1 MNNAPNSYSRTRK
14 RLMAAVASLAVVGTI
29 GAGMLATGTAPVL
42 AEAVRVEAP
51 QMPSFADVVEHV
63 SPAVVSVKVKA
74 KIQPTADDGSDDQG
88 GFDNLPDNPQLRRF
102 FKEFRGFGDQGQGGQ
117 FGMRRFGHRD
127 HGNGEPRPVAQ
138 GSGFFIS
145 EDGYLVTN
153 NHVVSEGSDF
163 TVVTNDGKELDAK
176 LIGTDPRTDLAVLK
190 VDGGGNKFTYVDFA
204 DDSKVRIGDWVVA
217 VGNPFGLGGTVT
229 AGIVSARGRDIGAG
243 PYDDFIQIDASVNR
257 GNSGGPT
264 FNLNGQVI
272 GINTAIYSP
281 NGGSVGVGFAI
292 PSDQAEK
299 VVAKLMKGG
308 DIEYGYLGV
317 QIQPVTPDVASAIGL
332 DHPGGALVSQVTD
345 GSPAAK
351 AGIET
356 GDVITGFGGQEI
368 KDPKDLSRAVA
379 DVSPG
384 AKETVNIWRKGKAT
398 QISADVGRN
407 AEDQKTASSGNEGR
421 SPSAEQGLRVPS
433 LGLGLTDLT
442 PDIRDQL
449 NLAGNQRGAVV
460 ERVNPDKAASAAGIQ
475 PGDVIVGVDQTPVK
489 TARQANQAI
498 AEAGKSGRKSV
509 LLLIDRGDAQ
519 IFVAVPFAAG

>member
-1 MNNAPNSYSRTRK
+1 MSDIIRRHRVAASLGAALIISPFVISFAQSASNAVPTTQTPVAGISAPN
-14 RLMAAVASLAVVGTI
+14 G
-29 GAGMLATGTAPVL
+29 
-42 AEAVRVEAP
+42 
-51 QMPSFADVVEHV
+51 SFAPIVAADK
-63 SPAVVSVKVKA
+63 PAVVTVTTVMKA
-74 KIQPTADDGSDDQG
+74 QPESADDGMPLGNSP
-88 GFDNLPDNPQLRRF
+88 FD
-102 FKEFRGFGDQGQGGQ
+102 EYFRQFFGDQGIPAPQAPPQ
-117 FGMRRFGHRD
+117 QA
-127 HGNGEPRPVAQ
+127 PRAEAL
-138 GSGFFIS
+138 GSGFIVAA
-145 EDGYLVTN
+145 DGTIVTN
-153 NHVVSEGSDF
+153 NHVVDGASSIK
-163 TVVTNDGKELDAK
+163 VTLDDGTELPAKLVGRDAK
-176 LIGTDPRTDLAVLK
+176 NDLAVLK
-190 VDGGGNKFTYVDFA
+190 IKSDKPLPTVKWG
-204 DDSKVRIGDWVVA
+204 DSDRLMTGDQVLA
-217 VGNPFGLGGTVT
+217 IGNPFGIGTTVT
-229 AGIVSARGRDIGAG
+229 AGIVSARGRDLHSG
-243 PYDDFIQIDASVNR
+243 PFDDFIQIDAPINH
-257 GNSGGPT
+257 GNSGGPLVDVSG
-264 FNLNGQVI
+264 NVV

-332 DHPGGALVSQVTD
+332 DHPAGALVSQVTD

-384 AKETVNIWRKGKAT
+384 AKETVDVWRKGKAM

-407 AEDQKTASSGNEGR
+407 ADDQKTASNGNEGR

-449 NLAGNQRGAVV
+449 NLANNQHGAVV
-460 ERVNPDKAASAAGIQ
+460 ARVNPDKAASAAGLQ
-475 PGDVIVGVDQTPVK
+475 PGDLIVAVDQTPVK
-489 TARQANQAI
+489 NARQANQAI
-498 AEAGKSGRKSV
+498 AEAGKSGKKSV
-509 LLLIDRGDAQ
+509 LLLVDRGDAQ